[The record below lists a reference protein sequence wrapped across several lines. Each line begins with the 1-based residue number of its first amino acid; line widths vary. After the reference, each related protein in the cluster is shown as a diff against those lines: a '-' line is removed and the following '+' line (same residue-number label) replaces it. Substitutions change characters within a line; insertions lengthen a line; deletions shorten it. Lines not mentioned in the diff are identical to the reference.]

1 MNTLIKIIIA
11 YLSIFLWGCNKDISK
26 DSADLL
32 EMLQSDYNLIPLDTS
47 NTSQCLTEQVI
58 FSYKNAQGK
67 IIKNSAEEFFIEIEK
82 QNKLQ
87 EQKLLYP
94 CNLPK
99 ECQKDSLELYLDGN
113 VGENLARN
121 FYDTSGIF
129 ISVDGQQRIFLK
141 NIWIK
146 K

>member
-11 YLSIFLWGCNKDISK
+11 YLSIFLWGCNKDISN

-32 EMLQSDYNLIPLDTS
+32 KMLQTDYYLIPLDTS
-47 NTSQCLTEQVI
+47 KTSQCLTEKVI
-58 FSYKNAQGK
+58 FSYKNARGK
-67 IIKNSAEEFFIEIEK
+67 IVKNSAEEFFIEIEN
-82 QNKLQ
+82 QNILQ

-99 ECQKDSLELYLDGN
+99 ECQKDGIELYLDGN

-121 FYDTSGIF
+121 FNDSTGIL
-129 ISVDGQQRIFLK
+129 ISIDGQQRIFLK
-141 NIWIK
+141 NLWIK